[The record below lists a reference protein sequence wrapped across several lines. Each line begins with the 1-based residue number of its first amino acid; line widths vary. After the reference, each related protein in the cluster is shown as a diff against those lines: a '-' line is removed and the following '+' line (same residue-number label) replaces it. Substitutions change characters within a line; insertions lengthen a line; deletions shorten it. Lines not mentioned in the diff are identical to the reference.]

1 MGSYEQSF
9 AGGAEQGL
17 TSLSRA
23 CFVSWQPLGS
33 PRARQESG
41 SDRVSARQH
50 TEREEL
56 HADDCQG
63 AGHEK
68 KVSHAGRSHDDLDT
82 TEIRDLRWPNTIGP
96 RQRPRQPL
104 RAAQFIKPPA
114 LPGDTYFACPGKRL
128 KLLLATRASSIRLIS
143 KSASSA
149 SHYESR
155 NFRQRLP
162 NRP

>member
-17 TSLSRA
+17 
-23 CFVSWQPLGS
+23 WQPLGS

-41 SDRVSARQH
+41 SDRVVARQH

-68 KVSHAGRSHDDLDT
+68 DG
-82 TEIRDLRWPNTIGP
+82 
-96 RQRPRQPL
+96 RPRHDLP
-104 RAAQFIKPPA
+104 RARF
-114 LPGDTYFACPGKRL
+114 
-128 KLLLATRASSIRLIS
+128 S
-143 KSASSA
+143 
-149 SHYESR
+149 
-155 NFRQRLP
+155 
-162 NRP
+162 

>member
-1 MGSYEQSF
+1 MGSYEQPF

-41 SDRVSARQH
+41 SDRASARQH

-82 TEIRDLRWPNTIGP
+82 AEIRDLRWPNTIG
-96 RQRPRQPL
+96 
-104 RAAQFIKPPA
+104 AAS
-114 LPGDTYFACPGKRL
+114 
-128 KLLLATRASSIRLIS
+128 ATPTAASSGPIH
-143 KSASSA
+143 KAPGSAGG
-149 SHYESR
+149 YLLCLSR
-155 NFRQRLP
+155 QAVEVALGYSGPHPFD
-162 NRP
+162 